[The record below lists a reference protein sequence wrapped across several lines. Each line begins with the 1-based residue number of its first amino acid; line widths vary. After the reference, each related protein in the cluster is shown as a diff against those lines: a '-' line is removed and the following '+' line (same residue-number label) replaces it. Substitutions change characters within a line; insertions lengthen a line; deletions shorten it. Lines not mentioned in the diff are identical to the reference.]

1 MDLRLFGRVIWRF
14 RLIVGV
20 GLVAAVMLATFSYV
34 KVSFA
39 HGLSL
44 RYRSEEQWVS
54 YTRLFVTQP
63 GFGWGSSVVNP
74 KATNDAGSQA
84 NTLGVQQASENRL
97 SALANLYASLV
108 DSDPVLALIRQRGPL
123 HGMVQAAALPVV
135 QGSDAV
141 LPIIQ
146 IAGIA
151 PSPKASVDL
160 SANAA
165 DALRTFIAGQQ
176 SKNGIA
182 PSERIVLQL
191 VNKASGTKVFAARKK
206 TLPIVVFLTVAL
218 AVIALAF
225 MLENLRPRIRVA
237 SETRAAPA
245 QLPEKRVGQTAS

>member
-14 RLIVGV
+14 RLIVGI
-20 GLVAAVMLATFSYV
+20 GLFAAVLLATFSYV

-39 HGLSL
+39 HGL
-44 RYRSEEQWVS
+44 RYRSQQQWVS

-63 GFGWGSSVVNP
+63 GFGWGSSVINP
-74 KATNDAGSQA
+74 KGGGNGNQA
-84 NTLGVQQASENRL
+84 NELGIQQASEVRL
-97 SALANLYASLV
+97 SALATVYANLA
-108 DSDPVLALIRQRGPL
+108 DSDPVLAIMQRRGPI
-123 HGMVQAAALPVV
+123 HGVIQAAALPVA

-151 PSPKASVDL
+151 ASPKASLDL

-165 DALRTFIAGQQ
+165 DALRDFLALQQ
-176 SKNGIA
+176 AKNGIA
-182 PSERIVLQL
+182 PSQRIVLQV
-191 VNKASGTKVFAARKK
+191 VNKAGGTKVFAARKK

-237 SETRAAPA
+237 PGEHAAPA
-245 QLPEKRVGQTAS
+245 APPQKRVGRSAS